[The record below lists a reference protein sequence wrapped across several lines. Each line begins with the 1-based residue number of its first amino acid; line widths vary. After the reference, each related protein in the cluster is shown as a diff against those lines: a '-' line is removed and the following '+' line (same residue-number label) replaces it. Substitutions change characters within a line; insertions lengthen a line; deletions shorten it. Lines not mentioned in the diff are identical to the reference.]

1 MKNIFIK
8 LTFMVVCTM
17 LFIAC
22 DADSTGNVS
31 RVTYYPII
39 EINGNSTV
47 FTPIGAAFSD
57 PGAVAKEAGAVI
69 PTLVSYSGNFRGAKT
84 LDVNQTDEYTQTYTA
99 TNKDGFKT
107 NATRKVI
114 VYKTGDLTNSI
125 EGVYLSTTN
134 RNGSLLPASQG
145 SSVDQKYVYI
155 WKNSNG
161 TFGISDAFGG
171 WYSIGRNIGITSA
184 TLGGIIAGDVST
196 NTFTFPSNPLIN
208 QYFGG
213 VAEITKL
220 TVNAATK
227 TLVLTT
233 AWTASDGTPYSFVS
247 TLTQVQ
253 L

>member
-22 DADSTGNVS
+22 DTDSTGNVS
-31 RVTYYPII
+31 KVTYYPIV
-39 EINGNSTV
+39 EVNGASTV
-47 FTPIGAAFSD
+47 FTPMGVAFAD

-69 PTLVSYSGNFRGAKT
+69 PTVVSYSGNFRGAKI
-84 LDVNQTDEYTQTYTA
+84 LDVNQADEYTQNYTA

-107 NATRKVI
+107 SATRKVV
-114 VYKTGDLTNSI
+114 VYKTGDLVNSI

-145 SSVDQKYVYI
+145 SSVDQKYIYI

-161 TFGISDAFGG
+161 TFGVSDAFGG

-184 TLGGIIAGDVST
+184 TQGGTIAGNVST
-196 NTFTFPSNPLIN
+196 NTFTFPGNPLSN

-213 VAEITKL
+213 VANITKL
-220 TVNAATK
+220 TVNAASK

-233 AWTASDGTPYSFVS
+233 AWTASDGTAYSFVS